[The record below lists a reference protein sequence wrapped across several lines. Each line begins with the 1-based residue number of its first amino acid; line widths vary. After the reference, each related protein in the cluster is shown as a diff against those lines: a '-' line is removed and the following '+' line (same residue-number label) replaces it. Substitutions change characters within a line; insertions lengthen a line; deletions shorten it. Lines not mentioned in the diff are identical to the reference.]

1 MKKLILLLFV
11 SSVQIAFGQLSNLNL
26 ESWTTTSNGPEPSLW
41 TYVDGTGSTVYG
53 TYNSYTPLTTSK
65 ITGAQAAGGSGSS
78 AKLQTINDVPGM
90 LYQLKPFSGTMPQ
103 AVSFSLKN
111 QTALNDTSFVIVT
124 LSDAAGNVLKQ
135 GYLELYPQDNNSN
148 WHTVGIPL
156 VTMAAGTPA
165 GIEFWAQSSYS
176 DYPTVAG
183 STISLDNITFNNCST
198 PIVNSFSEV
207 SCEPYV
213 WNGQT
218 YSTSGSYN
226 QTFVSFN
233 GCDSTVT
240 LNLSIINPGPLT
252 AVPDPV
258 FEQKLINLGY
268 DPCGVVDGFVPTN
281 HIDTVTS
288 LIISNGGGIT
298 NLTGIEDFLALQTL
312 SLQGANLSV
321 NGINLSSNIQL
332 KSLSLND
339 SLLNLDLTQ
348 NINLESLF
356 LGSVI
361 GTNNIAVLNLSSNVL
376 LKNLNCS
383 HAGIETLILPQTNTL
398 LQIDC
403 SYNWIGV
410 LDLPQTNSITDINCS
425 FNTIGSLNLSNVT
438 GLINLNAEYNHL
450 LALGAPTNNS
460 IQYLNLK
467 HNYFSGLNLSG
478 YSQLKNIECSNNYL
492 ECLNLKNGL
501 NNQFTNVKTINN
513 FNLTCIEVDDSTY
526 STNNPT
532 WNTGIDSWSSFG
544 NQCPLVCFTADI
556 EKLETSSFE
565 IFPNPTLTNEI
576 NIKTEETVLG
586 RIYKVIDFK
595 GAIVL
600 QGKIIETIQKVDLKG
615 LTSGIYLFQIEGINS
630 FQRLIIE

>member
-11 SSVQIAFGQLSNLNL
+11 STCQIAFGQLTNLNL
-26 ESWTTTSNGPEPSLW
+26 DTWTTTPNGPEPSQW
-41 TYVDGTGSTVYG
+41 TYTDGAGATQYG
-53 TYNSYTPLTTSK
+53 TYNIYTPLTTSK

-78 AKLQTINDVPGM
+78 AKLQTILDVPGY
-90 LYQLKPFSGTMPQ
+90 LYQFKPFAGAMPQ

-111 QTALNDTSFVIVT
+111 QTVLNDTSFVQVT
-124 LSDAAGNVLKQ
+124 IYDASLIALKQ
-135 GYLELYPQDNNSN
+135 AYLELYNSDNNSN
-148 WHTVGIPL
+148 WHLEGLPF
-156 VTMAAGTPA
+156 VTLATGTPA
-165 GIEFWAQSSYS
+165 FIDFWAQSSYS
-176 DYPTVAG
+176 DFPTVSG
-183 STISLDNITFNNCST
+183 STLYIDNITLNSCAT
-198 PIVNSFSEV
+198 PIVNSFSETT
-207 SCEPYV
+207 CEPFV

-226 QTFVSFN
+226 QTFVSYN

-240 LNLSIINPGPLT
+240 LNLTIVNPGPLT
-252 AVPDPV
+252 AVPDPI

-268 DPCGVVDGFVPTN
+268 DPCGVVNGFVPTN
-281 HIDTVTS
+281 NIDTVTS
-288 LIISNGGGIT
+288 LIIFTGGGIT
-298 NLTGIEDFLALQTL
+298 NLTGIEDFLSLKTL

-361 GTNNIAVLNLSSNVL
+361 GTNNINVLNLSSNVL

-403 SYNWIGV
+403 SYNSIGI
-410 LDLPQTNSITDINCS
+410 LNLPQTNSITDINCS

-438 GLINLNAEYNHL
+438 GLINLNAENNHL

-460 IQYLNLK
+460 IQYMNLK
-467 HNYFSGLNLSG
+467 QNYFSGLNLSG
-478 YSQLKNIECSNNYL
+478 FSQLKNIECSNNYL

-501 NNQFTNVKTINN
+501 NNQFTSVKTINN

-532 WNTGIDSWSSFG
+532 WNTNIDSWSSFG

-556 EKLETSSFE
+556 EKLESSSFE

-586 RIYKVIDFK
+586 RIYRVIDFK

-615 LTSGIYLFQIEGINS
+615 LTSGIYLFQIEGINT